1 MNLPSELSQVKTEKR
16 RLGVLSLTTG
26 YQVVL
31 RPHPTPTPEPPRRPK
46 QGRLTSDSETR
57 STPAS

>member
-16 RLGVLSLTTG
+16 RIGVLSLTTG

-31 RPHPTPTPEPPRRPK
+31 RPHPTPPPSPRGDQSK
-46 QGRLTSDSETR
+46 G
-57 STPAS
+57 A

>member
-31 RPHPTPTPEPPRRPK
+31 RPHPTPTPE
-46 QGRLTSDSETR
+46 ETKAR
-57 STPAS
+57 APDI